1 MEAAVI
7 SLWTLLTY
15 IINSKPWEKLV
26 LAESYLLE
34 RDGRGVLSLTDSAF
48 FSTAEKHSY
57 ESESA
62 SNSSMVMIVAILVG
76 VLGTVA
82 IGLIVAV
89 VIITRRRS
97 IPGKGASL
105 IVAEEM

>member
-1 MEAAVI
+1 MNIAHLSYEFETLGEACPGRILHFVR
-7 SLWTLLTY
+7 
-15 IINSKPWEKLV
+15 
-26 LAESYLLE
+26 E
-34 RDGRGVLSLTDSAF
+34 RDGRGVLPLTDSAF
-48 FSTAEKHSY
+48 FSTAEKHNY

-62 SNSSMVMIVAILVG
+62 SNSGMVMIVAILVG

-89 VIITRRRS
+89 IIITRRRS
-97 IPGKGASL
+97 ISGKGASL

>member
-1 MEAAVI
+1 M
-7 SLWTLLTY
+7 
-15 IINSKPWEKLV
+15 NSKPWEKLV
-26 LAESYLLE
+26 LAESYTLLE
-34 RDGRGVLSLTDSAF
+34 RGTAGVFRYLLTLLP
-48 FSTAEKHSY
+48 FSTAEKHNY

-62 SNSSMVMIVAILVG
+62 SNSGMVMIVAILVG

-89 VIITRRRS
+89 IIITRRRS
-97 IPGKGASL
+97 ISGKGASL